1 MNIYLTEMYI
11 DEKVYAGPNIVA
23 EDIIEATIMAHNIQ
37 KDLVVI
43 GVLKEVIGFDD
54 LFDNETENIT
64 LH

>member
-23 EDIIEATIMAHNIQ
+23 EDIIEATIMAHNMQ

-43 GVLKEVIGFDD
+43 GVLKEVIDFDD
-54 LFDNETENIT
+54 IFDNETENIT

>member
-11 DEKVYAGPNIVA
+11 DKKVYAGPNIVA
-23 EDIIEATIMAHNIQ
+23 EDIIEATIKAHNIQ

-43 GVLKEVIGFDD
+43 GVLKEVIDIDD
-54 LFDNETENIT
+54 IFDNETENIV

>member
-11 DEKVYAGPNIVA
+11 GEKVYAGPNIVA

-43 GVLKEVIGFDD
+43 GVLKEVISFDD
-54 LFDNETENIT
+54 IFDNETENIT